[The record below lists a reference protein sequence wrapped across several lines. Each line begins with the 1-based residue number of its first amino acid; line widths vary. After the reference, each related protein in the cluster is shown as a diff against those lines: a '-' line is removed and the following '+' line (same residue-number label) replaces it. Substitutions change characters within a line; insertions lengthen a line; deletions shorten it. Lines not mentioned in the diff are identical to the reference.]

1 MTLLDTINSPQDL
14 RKLDRKQLHE
24 LAGEIRH
31 RIIEVVSKIGGHF
44 GGNLGIVELTLAL
57 HYVFDTPRDQI
68 VFDTGHQTYPHKLI
82 TGRRDTFDTIRMHGG
97 ISGFCKREE
106 SEYDVFNAGHASTS
120 ISAAL
125 GIAVARDI
133 KHDDY
138 RVVAIIGDGALS
150 GGLAL
155 EGLNQAGHLKRKLM
169 IILNDNDMSISTN
182 VGAMSGYLNGIIKGQ
197 TYNKGKDLARG
208 IMDRI
213 PLVGGKLHGMASDME
228 QLFKHMIVPGTLFE
242 ELGFKYL
249 GPYDG
254 HDLDFLID
262 LFEKNKD
269 YNGPLLVHVI
279 TKKGKGYV
287 PAENRPIWSHGVS
300 PFDIDS
306 GDVVKSTKTSPP
318 SYTAVFAET
327 LIELAKRDPKIVGIT
342 AAMPDG
348 TGMDKFGKAF
358 PDRMFD
364 VGIAEEH
371 AVTFCGGLATQGMK
385 PIAAIY
391 STFLQ
396 RAFDQVFHDVAI
408 MDLPVVF
415 ALDRGGIA
423 GADGPTHHG
432 IYDMAYLRIFPNM
445 VCMAPKDENELRHM
459 LKTSFETGHPTSL
472 RYPRGN
478 GFGVT
483 MDAELQS
490 LPVGKGEVMREG
502 NAGAIFAIGNEVW
515 PSMQAAEML
524 AKEGVEIAVINARFI
539 KPLDDELIAK
549 YCRPFTKVIT
559 VEEGSLACGFGAAIM
574 ERVQQLGIRDV
585 AFHRIGIPDEYVHHG
600 GQDVLRAQYDLDANG
615 IAKRVREFV
624 STPVATDEIDPH
636 LRELN
641 ANGATLGE
649 VAEYLFKDV
658 PKEELD
664 RLPGADHVD
673 EVVYG
678 LRRTAT
684 K

>member
-1 MTLLDTINSPQDL
+1 MTLLDTINSPHDL

-24 LAGEIRH
+24 LAAEIRH

-68 VFDTGHQTYPHKLI
+68 VFDTGHQSYPHKLI

-182 VGAMSGYLNGIIKGQ
+182 VGAMSGYLNGLIKGQ
-197 TYNKGKDLARG
+197 AYNQAKDLARG

-213 PLVGGKLHGMASDME
+213 PLVGGKLHGIASDME

-249 GPYDG
+249 GPFDG

-287 PAENRPIWSHGVS
+287 PAENKPIWSHGVS
-300 PFDIDS
+300 PFDIES
-306 GDVVKSTKTSPP
+306 GEVVPSTKASAP

-348 TGMDKFGKAF
+348 TGMDKFTKAF
-358 PDRMFD
+358 PERAFD

-371 AVTFCGGLATQGMK
+371 AVTFSGGLATQGMK

-445 VCMAPKDENELRHM
+445 ICMAPKDENELRHM

-483 MDAELQS
+483 MDAELKS
-490 LPVGKGEVMREG
+490 LPIGKGEVLREG

-515 PSMQAAEML
+515 PSMQAAEIL
-524 AKEGVEIAVINARFI
+524 AKEGIEVAVINARFI

-549 YCRPFTKVIT
+549 YCRPFTKIIT
-559 VEEGSLACGFGAAIM
+559 VEEGSLAGGFGAAIM

-600 GQDVLRAQYDLDANG
+600 AQDVLRAQYDLDANG
-615 IAKRVREFV
+615 IAKRVREFLSV
-624 STPVATDEIDPH
+624 AVATDETDPH
-636 LRELN
+636 LRALK
-641 ANGATLGE
+641 ASGATLGE

-664 RLPGADHVD
+664 RLPGSDNVD